1 MHARALIHSALSYYE
16 YLSAH
21 NLGLDSVR
29 IVRYEFKDEI
39 LSLQLSKRLFSQ
51 DSLILELAP
60 KEIFELDTNADLD
73 YDEDSLTL
81 KIAPNFELLSALQKH
96 LKQKG
101 ASLSLYSD
109 LKFLVKNVANYY
121 EKNKDSLQLP
131 TKAPLKY
138 DEQIP
143 NYLNTEQ
150 KRALEMIFKHPL
162 SYVWGPPGSGK
173 TQVVLFEALYFY
185 AKKGVK
191 TCVLAPTNSALEQI
205 FTTLLEHFKKM
216 DFELHNL
223 LRLGLPTQR
232 FLSLYPECCDSNA
245 IKKTQASLFNQPLSL
260 KARLKEAL
268 IIGLTLDGFIKRA
281 ENLGIEFAHY
291 FLDECAF
298 APLAKACA
306 LCVGNVPIT
315 LFGDHKQLMPICEI
329 PTNDLK
335 ARPEVNLWNLSALFM
350 EELFGA
356 QDLQKG
362 VNSNSESNARNGQNE
377 AQKEQAQE
385 NTGFESSSK
394 SNFESGFE
402 SSPKSS
408 APFNYFEALSLK
420 QPTQNP
426 KLSHIASLNFTHRYG
441 DNLARLLDSYIYH
454 NGLRGQERVI
464 GIYCIDSGRKSE
476 ADSNFSAN
484 EVRATQILYQHL
496 LRRAKDSKN
505 APLHNTLAVITPFVK
520 QRKELQRHLGSLE
533 VLTIHGSQGR
543 EWDNVIF
550 SPVSLHY
557 YLTDSKQTNAL
568 YGLNVAIS
576 RIKKN
581 LFIVC
586 DLSFWQSQPNQFLH
600 KLLSQATLIKF

>member
-39 LSLQLSKRLFSQ
+39 LSLQLGKRLFSQ
-51 DSLILELAP
+51 DGLMLELAP
-60 KEIFELDTNADLD
+60 KEVFELGASADLE
-73 YDEDSLTL
+73 YDEDSLLL

-143 NYLNTEQ
+143 NYLNIEQ
-150 KRALEMIFKHPL
+150 KRAIEMIFNHPL

-245 IKKTQASLFNQPLSL
+245 IKKTQASLFSQPVSL
-260 KARLKEAL
+260 KTRLKDAL

-281 ENLGIEFAHY
+281 ENLEIEFAHY

-315 LFGDHKQLMPICEI
+315 LFGDHKQLMPICEM
-329 PTNDLK
+329 PTNELR

-350 EELFGA
+350 EELFNA
-356 QDLQKG
+356 KDLQEG
-362 VNSNSESNARNGQNE
+362 AESNMPNTQNNADE
-377 AQKEQAQE
+377 VSE
-385 NTGFESSSK
+385 NCESDFK
-394 SNFESGFE
+394 SNLD
-402 SSPKSS
+402 
-408 APFNYFEALSLK
+408 APFSYFEALSLK

-426 KLSHIASLNFTHRYG
+426 QLSHIASLNFTHRYG

-454 NGLRGQERVI
+454 NGLRGQERVM

-496 LRRAKDSKN
+496 LRRAKDFKN
-505 APLHNTLAVITPFVK
+505 AQTPLQDTFAVITSFVK

>member
-1 MHARALIHSALSYYE
+1 MHARALTHSALSYYE

-29 IVRYEFKDEI
+29 IVRYEFKDET
-39 LSLQLSKRLFSQ
+39 LNLQLGKRLFSQ
-51 DSLILELAP
+51 DGLMLELAP
-60 KEIFELDTNADLD
+60 KEVFELSTSADLE
-73 YDEDSLTL
+73 YNEYTSLL

-131 TKAPLKY
+131 TRVPLKY

-143 NYLNTEQ
+143 NYLNNEQ
-150 KRALEMIFKHPL
+150 KRAVEMIFKHPL

-245 IKKTQASLFNQPLSL
+245 IKKAQTSLFNQPTNL
-260 KARLKEAL
+260 KTRLKNAL

-281 ENLGIEFAHY
+281 ENLEIEFAHY

-315 LFGDHKQLMPICEI
+315 LFGDHKQLMPICEM
-329 PTNDLK
+329 PANELRV
-335 ARPEVNLWNLSALFM
+335 RPEVNLWNLSALFM
-350 EELFGA
+350 EEFFNA
-356 QDLQKG
+356 KDLQDSTRECK
-362 VNSNSESNARNGQNE
+362 SNTQTPL
-377 AQKEQAQE
+377 Q
-385 NTGFESSSK
+385 ESSAQNNVGDE
-394 SNFESGFE
+394 NFTE
-402 SSPKSS
+402 SS
-408 APFNYFEALSLK
+408 APFSHFETLNLK
-420 QPTQNP
+420 QSTQNP
-426 KLSHIASLNFTHRYG
+426 QLSHIASLNFTHRYG

-454 NGLRGQERVI
+454 NGLRGQERVM
-464 GIYCIDSGRKSE
+464 GIYCVDSGRKSE

-496 LRRAKDSKN
+496 LRRTKN
-505 APLHNTLAVITPFVK
+505 PKSTQTPLQDTLAVITPFVK
-520 QRKELQRHLGSLE
+520 QRKELQRHLGGLE

-586 DLSFWQSQPNQFLH
+586 DLRFWQSQPNQFLH
-600 KLLSQATLIKF
+600 KLLSQATLIRF

>member
-39 LSLQLSKRLFSQ
+39 LSLQLGKRLFSQ
-51 DSLILELAP
+51 DGLMLELAP
-60 KEIFELDTNADLD
+60 KEVFELGASADLE
-73 YDEDSLTL
+73 YDEDSLLL

-143 NYLNTEQ
+143 NYLNIEQ
-150 KRALEMIFKHPL
+150 KRAIEMIFNHPL

-245 IKKTQASLFNQPLSL
+245 IKKTQASLFSQPVSL
-260 KARLKEAL
+260 KTRLKDAL

-281 ENLGIEFAHY
+281 ENLEIEFAHY

-315 LFGDHKQLMPICEI
+315 LFGDHKQLMPICEM
-329 PTNDLK
+329 PTNELR

-350 EELFGA
+350 EELFNA
-356 QDLQKG
+356 KDLQEG
-362 VNSNSESNARNGQNE
+362 AESNMPNTQNNADE
-377 AQKEQAQE
+377 VSE
-385 NTGFESSSK
+385 NCESDFK
-394 SNFESGFE
+394 SNLD
-402 SSPKSS
+402 
-408 APFNYFEALSLK
+408 APFSYFEALSLK

-426 KLSHIASLNFTHRYG
+426 QLSHIASLNFTHRYG

-454 NGLRGQERVI
+454 NGLRGQERVM

-496 LRRAKDSKN
+496 LRRAKDFKN
-505 APLHNTLAVITPFVK
+505 AQTPLQDTFAVITPFVK

>member
-1 MHARALIHSALSYYE
+1 MHARALTHSALSYYE
-16 YLSAH
+16 YLGAH

-39 LSLQLSKRLFSQ
+39 LSLQLGKRLFSQ
-51 DSLILELAP
+51 DGLMLELAP
-60 KEIFELDTNADLD
+60 KEVFELSASADLE
-73 YDEDSLTL
+73 YNEDASLL

-131 TKAPLKY
+131 TKVPLKY

-143 NYLNTEQ
+143 NYLNKEQ
-150 KRALEMIFKHPL
+150 KRAVEMIFKHPL

-245 IKKTQASLFNQPLSL
+245 IKKAQTSLFSQPISL
-260 KARLKEAL
+260 KTRLKNTL

-281 ENLGIEFAHY
+281 ENLEIEFAHY

-315 LFGDHKQLMPICEI
+315 LFGDHKQLMPICEM
-329 PTNDLK
+329 PTNELRV
-335 ARPEVNLWNLSALFM
+335 RPEVNLWNLSALFM
-350 EELFGA
+350 EEFFNA
-356 QDLQKG
+356 KDLQEGTKREC
-362 VNSNSESNARNGQNE
+362 ESS
-377 AQKEQAQE
+377 AQIPLQE
-385 NTGFESSSK
+385 NSTQNNAESE
-394 SNFESGFE
+394 NFT
-402 SSPKSS
+402 KSS
-408 APFNYFEALSLK
+408 APFSHFETLSLK
-420 QPTQNP
+420 QSTQNP
-426 KLSHIASLNFTHRYG
+426 QLSHIASLNFTHRYG

-454 NGLRGQERVI
+454 NGLRGQERVM
-464 GIYCIDSGRKSE
+464 GIYCIDSGHKSE

-496 LRRAKDSKN
+496 LRRTKN
-505 APLHNTLAVITPFVK
+505 PKSTQTPLQDTFAVITPFVK
-520 QRKELQRHLGSLE
+520 QRKELQRHLGGLE

-586 DLSFWQSQPNQFLH
+586 DLHFWQSQPNQFLH
-600 KLLSQATLIKF
+600 KLLSQATLIRF